1 MTSDKSGQP
10 LRFLALLMI
19 AWVAIRIAAQYGPSP
34 LNPLPLVRG
43 RPATAAI
50 VPRQFSAKPP
60 TGMTV
65 IPRAV
70 AIKPAALRDS
80 GARIARNMVH
90 VALDPTS
97 RSSAPPPA
105 SISDD
110 PTEAPY
116 AFPSPL
122 PVPAPGTPNRADRWH
137 GSGWMLWRGG
147 GMSQTDLARTGRL
160 GGSQIGAR
168 LDYVLNP
175 ATTAYARASSALESP
190 AAPEAAIGLSLQLF
204 TSLPVNV
211 AVERRIALGA
221 GARDAMAVMAVG
233 GFGPTPV
240 ALGMEAQ
247 AYAQAGIVG
256 FRHRDAFI
264 DGKLSLLAPVQK
276 TALRVGA
283 AISGGAQPGVERLD
297 IGPEMQVRLP
307 LQPVAARLS
316 IEWRERIAG
325 RAAPASGLA
334 LTLGADF

>member
-1 MTSDKSGQP
+1 M
-10 LRFLALLMI
+10 
-19 AWVAIRIAAQYGPSP
+19 
-34 LNPLPLVRG
+34 
-43 RPATAAI
+43 
-50 VPRQFSAKPP
+50 
-60 TGMTV
+60 
-65 IPRAV
+65 
-70 AIKPAALRDS
+70 
-80 GARIARNMVH
+80 
-90 VALDPTS
+90 
-97 RSSAPPPA
+97 
-105 SISDD
+105 
-110 PTEAPY
+110 
-116 AFPSPL
+116 
-122 PVPAPGTPNRADRWH
+122 
-137 GSGWMLWRGG
+137 
-147 GMSQTDLARTGRL
+147 